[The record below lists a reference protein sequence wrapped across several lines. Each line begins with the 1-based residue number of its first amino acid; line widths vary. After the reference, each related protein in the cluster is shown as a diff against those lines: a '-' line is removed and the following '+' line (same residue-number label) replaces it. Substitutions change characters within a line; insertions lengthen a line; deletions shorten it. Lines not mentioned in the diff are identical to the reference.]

1 LPLITIALRDAFQ
14 NRYKFPIAWAQGNE
28 TLVYLISLADI
39 GLPAVALARRKLHN
53 AGLSSTA
60 AIEKRLAASRLRKF
74 QFHTFA
80 TI

>member
-1 LPLITIALRDAFQ
+1 MPMLFLPTIGAPRLTRSNTCCRNHLDW
-14 NRYKFPIAWAQGNE
+14 IATTHSFKAATTGFG
-28 TLVYLISLADI
+28 SA
-39 GLPAVALARRKLHN
+39 LHN